1 MKYSKQ
7 EDRMCS
13 LIQDKALEIAIFTY
27 FIVHTMIYSKE
38 MDQYM
43 FLIIVIE
50 VYYDN
55 FKCLT
60 LNIRYQFYTK

>member
-27 FIVHTMIYSKE
+27 FIVY
-38 MDQYM
+38 QYM

-60 LNIRYQFYTK
+60 LNIRY

>member
-27 FIVHTMIYSKE
+27 FIVYSKE

-50 VYYDN
+50 VHYDN